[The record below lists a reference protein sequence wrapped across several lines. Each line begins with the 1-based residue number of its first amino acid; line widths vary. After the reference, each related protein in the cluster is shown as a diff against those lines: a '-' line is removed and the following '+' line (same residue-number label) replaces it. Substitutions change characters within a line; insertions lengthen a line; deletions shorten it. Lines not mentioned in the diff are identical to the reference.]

1 MGELEEEIM
10 ESISNLKIQEK
21 VKVITG
27 EEKKNILL
35 ELQKTFVNG
44 NPRVW
49 WLSLKYEPTF
59 LVFKQ
64 EKPYKEIVNFFD
76 KEEDVW
82 FVIEND
88 DQILLKTKI
97 SHVIDII
104 GDCIYFEYNIIS
116 KNYDRFLCETDHGDF
131 LFIDIHKNK
140 SKEFTNDEKI
150 DSSQS

>member
-1 MGELEEEIM
+1 MDELEEEIM

-35 ELQKTFVNG
+35 EIQKTFVNG

-49 WLSLKYEPTF
+49 WLSLKYKPTSF
-59 LVFKQ
+59 VFKQ
-64 EKPYKEIVNFFD
+64 EKPYKKIVNFFD

-104 GDCIYFEYNIIS
+104 GDCTFFEYNIIS

-150 DSSQS
+150 ES

>member
-1 MGELEEEIM
+1 MQLSKLEEEIM

-21 VKVITG
+21 VKVIKG

-35 ELQKTFVNG
+35 EIQETFVNG

-49 WLSLKYEPTF
+49 WLSLKYEPTSF
-59 LVFKQ
+59 VFKQ

-82 FVIEND
+82 FVIED
-88 DQILLKTKI
+88 DNQILLKTKI

-104 GDCIYFEYNIIS
+104 GDCTYFEYNIIS
-116 KNYDRFLCETDHGDF
+116 RNYDRFLCETDHGDF
-131 LFIDIHKNK
+131 LFIDVHKNK
-140 SKEFTNDEKI
+140 PKVYK
-150 DSSQS
+150 